1 MDETAQPSRR
11 ASAMRLLA
19 AALAGAIGAFG
30 VPAGLH
36 AAQQQP
42 ATVSAQVPATATAPD
57 VTPE

>member
-1 MDETAQPSRR
+1 
-11 ASAMRLLA
+11 MRLLA

-36 AAQQQP
+36 TAQQQAAATSSQAP
-42 ATVSAQVPATATAPD
+42 AAAPD